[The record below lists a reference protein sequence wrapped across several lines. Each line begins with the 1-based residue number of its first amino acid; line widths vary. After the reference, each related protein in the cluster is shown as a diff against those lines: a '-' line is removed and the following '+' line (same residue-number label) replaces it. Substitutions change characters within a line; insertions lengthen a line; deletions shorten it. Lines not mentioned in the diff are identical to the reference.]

1 MPEIK
6 IRNAKDLEKVLKL
19 IAKNALEDTGKKT
32 TKLVKDRIDKD
43 VYGKFEPSEYIR
55 TYELR
60 ESVAPSDVEDKGN
73 SIEISIE
80 HDFDKIGSYPPNQHY
95 TVGKKYAERYGTDSS
110 KYVPWYVHDGES
122 GDIFGSEGEWMEPRP
137 YMDNAKDD
145 MKNGKFKEF
154 MEESLNEKGI
164 KTE

>member
-1 MPEIK
+1 MAEIK

-19 IAKNALEDTGKKT
+19 VAKNALEDTGKKT

-60 ESVAPSDVEDKGN
+60 ESVAPSDVEDKGD
-73 SIEISIE
+73 SAELSIE
-80 HDFDKIGSYPPNQHY
+80 HDFDKIGSYAPNQHY

-110 KYVPWYVHDGES
+110 EYIPWYVHDGKS
-122 GDIFGSEGEWMEPRP
+122 GDIFGSDGEYMKPRP

-145 MKNGKFKEF
+145 MENGKFKEF